1 MAIDEE
7 ITIKKLEVFIAFMRL
22 KNLARV
28 SEAIGQS
35 TVSVHR
41 ALHSLEQGIGCPLF
55 KQEGRN
61 LIPLEVAFV
70 LLEHAKKIIAECEDG
85 IKKVRESAGIHAA
98 QLKLGSLYSLTLRCI
113 PQLVI
118 GVKLRKIG
126 LDVDLTQGSNSE
138 LLRKLEE
145 GRLDAIVIGIDEKF
159 STKQFNTVPLFSDE
173 MFLAVPADSPYAQL
187 EHIDLKN
194 LREEKFVTLSDGFIT
209 AQGFAAA
216 FKCAGYAPRIAMQVG
231 DIFSLINLVSGG
243 IGYSLLPGRIASFST
258 NIKLVKLEKQ
268 YAPAQRI
275 TLVYAKHRERDANI
289 LALAAECRMYGRG
302 HITD

>member
-1 MAIDEE
+1 MAIDEG

-28 SEAIGQS
+28 SESIGQS
-35 TVSVHR
+35 AVSVHR
-41 ALHSLEQGIGCPLF
+41 ALHSLEESIGCPLF
-55 KQEGRN
+55 KTEGRN

-70 LLEHAKKIIAECEDG
+70 LLEHAKRIILECEDG
-85 IKKVRESAGIHAA
+85 IKKVHEFAGIHAA

-126 LDVDLTQGSNSE
+126 LDVDLTQGSNNE

-159 STKQFNTVPLFSDE
+159 SAKQFNTVQLFSDE

-194 LREEKFVTLSDGFIT
+194 LREEKFVTLSNGFIT
-209 AQGFAAA
+209 AQGFMQA
-216 FKCAGYAPRIAMQVG
+216 FKRAGYVPRIAMQVG

-243 IGYSLLPGRIASFST
+243 IGFSLLPGRIASFSST
-258 NIKLVKLEKQ
+258 IKLVKLEKQ

-275 TLVYAKHRERDANI
+275 TLVYAKHREQDTNI
-289 LALAAECRMYGRG
+289 LALAAECRMYGRNAAQR
-302 HITD
+302 